1 MTHSTNI
8 KLSLIG
14 LLFVLNFKGFS
25 QDTVIEEPP
34 PEVQVEILSGPR
46 IISDTPPIIAT
57 NEPFRLPGH
66 RNPRLAGWLSAAIPG
81 AGQIYNGQWW
91 KVPIIYGG
99 AGFLVYLHNFN
110 RTERNRF
117 QDEYRWRLNN
127 PQGQY
132 NDPALALFNTEQI
145 LNARNFYRRNLEL
158 VYVFS
163 GLLYFLN
170 IVDAIVF
177 AHLATFDVSD
187 NLSMRVEPFALP
199 DMSLHA
205 LNNQRV
211 PMQGGLRLTFTLK

>member
-1 MTHSTNI
+1 M
-8 KLSLIG
+8 
-14 LLFVLNFKGFS
+14 LNSVGFS
-25 QDTVIEEPP
+25 QDTIFAEQP
-34 PEVQVEILSGPR
+34 PEIQVEYQAEILQGPR
-46 IISDTPPIIAT
+46 IISETPPIIAA

-66 RNPRLAGWLSAAIPG
+66 RNPRVAGWLSAAIPG

-117 QDEYRWRLNN
+117 QSEYRWRLNN
-127 PQGQY
+127 PLEQY
-132 NDPALALFNTEQI
+132 NDPALALFSTDQI
-145 LNARNFYRRNLEL
+145 LSARNFYRRNLEL

-163 GLLYFLN
+163 ALLYFLN

-177 AHLATFDVSD
+177 AHLAAFDVSD
-187 NLSMRVEPFALP
+187 NLTMRVEPFATP
-199 DMSLHA
+199 DMSFHA